1 VGPVCFVVSNQDFL
15 FRHFQP
21 ALSAAKATG
30 RDVIAFAPG
39 RNEGQETWV
48 DGVKVISSPTRR
60 NHNSLR
66 AIVGEAI
73 WFTRAFRRVRPSIV
87 VCYSLRM
94 CFIVAILQYL
104 FLSIKFVFVVTGV
117 GFLGISDTL
126 KAKATRWAI
135 FRTLKHAS
143 PKRTHF
149 IFENRSDPASTGIS
163 KRHHRAT
170 ILMGAGID
178 PAEFMP
184 ANIPEGPPFRF
195 ATVSRLVWSK
205 GIDLAAEAISSLARQ
220 GHPVELHVYGAPDPS
235 NPRPVS
241 PETLQAIPGVHYR
254 GFSDQIATIWS
265 NYHAAIF
272 TSRGGEGL
280 PRALL
285 EASACGRPSVVTA
298 VPGCRDFI
306 RDGVEGY
313 VVPLGSE
320 RALKEAILKLI
331 AAPEQFSILGR
342 RARERT
348 LDTSTN
354 AIIQNA
360 YEEIFGSFLREPQ
373 ALKTPLRNRH
383 AQAAEQSPPG
393 YRNMMITGN
402 DQ

>member
-1 VGPVCFVVSNQDFL
+1 M
-15 FRHFQP
+15 
-21 ALSAAKATG
+21 A
-30 RDVIAFAPG
+30 IAPG

-48 DGVKVISSPTRR
+48 DGVRVISSPTRR

-73 WFTRAFRRVRPSIV
+73 WFANAFRRMQPSIV

-94 CFIVAILQYL
+94 CFIVALLQYL
-104 FLSIKFVFVVTGV
+104 FLSIKFVFVVTEV

-126 KAKATRWAI
+126 KTKASRWAI
-135 FRTLKHAS
+135 FRTLKHVS
-143 PKRTHF
+143 PWRAHF
-149 IFENRSDPASTGIS
+149 IFENTTDPVAMGILQ
-163 KRHHRAT
+163 RHHRAS
-170 ILMGAGID
+170 IVMGVGID

-184 ANIPEGPPFRF
+184 LDIPEGPPFRF

-220 GHPVELHVYGAPDPS
+220 GHPVELHVYSAPDPS

-241 PETLQAIPGVHYR
+241 PEALQAIPGVHYR
-254 GFSDQIATIWS
+254 GSSDRIATIWS

-272 TSRGGEGL
+272 TSRCGEGL

-306 RDGVEGY
+306 RDGMEGY

-320 RALKEAILKLI
+320 HALREAILKLI
-331 AAPEQFSILGR
+331 ATPEQLPILGR
-342 RARERT
+342 RARART

-360 YEEIFGSFLREPQ
+360 YEEIFGAFLRGPQ
-373 ALKTPLRNRH
+373 PVQAPLRNRP
-383 AQAAEQSPPG
+383 ANAVE
-393 YRNMMITGN
+393 
-402 DQ
+402 